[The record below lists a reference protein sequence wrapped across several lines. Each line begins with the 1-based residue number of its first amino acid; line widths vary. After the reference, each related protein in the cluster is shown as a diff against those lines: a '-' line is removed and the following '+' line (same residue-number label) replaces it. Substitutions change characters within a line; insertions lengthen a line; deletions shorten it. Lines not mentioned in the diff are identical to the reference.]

1 MKKFC
6 IILNSIII
14 VLIIATITFNPKV
27 NKSNVDVM
35 SKSLTTST
43 LLSSKTE
50 EVPHE
55 EETPEVKEETQE
67 ENIGEVVEEF
77 EDNVSENVAPAN
89 VVSDVLE
96 TQVGTMS
103 AYGLDCAGCSGRVGA
118 GYDAAGNNVRYYDP
132 SYGECRIIA
141 ADPKYPYGTI
151 IRVVDSKIGTFNAI
165 VLDRGGNIGIGRRF
179 MADLLFHTEA
189 EASGFG
195 LSRNTTFEV
204 LRYGY

>member
-1 MKKFC
+1 MRKFC
-6 IILNSIII
+6 IIINSILVI
-14 VLIIATITFNPKV
+14 LIISVITLNPEV
-27 NKSNVDVM
+27 NKTSMNTA
-35 SKSLTTST
+35 SKSLTTSA
-43 LLSSKTE
+43 LLSAKPEE
-50 EVPHE
+50 EV
-55 EETPEVKEETQE
+55 
-67 ENIGEVVEEF
+67 VVEE
-77 EDNVSENVAPAN
+77 EKKDIEE
-89 VVSDVLE
+89 VVSDFEEEVSNNTVEASVITDVLE

-118 GYDAAGNNVRYYDP
+118 SYDAAGNNVRYYDP
-132 SYGECRIIA
+132 NYGECRIIA

-165 VLDRGGNIGIGRRF
+165 VLDRGGAIGIGRRY
-179 MADLLFHTEA
+179 MADLLFTSEA

>member
-6 IILNSIII
+6 IVLNSILVI
-14 VLIIATITFNPKV
+14 LIIGTITFNPRV
-27 NKSNVDVM
+27 SRSNVNVM
-35 SKSLTTST
+35 SKSLTTSA
-43 LLSSKTE
+43 LLSAE
-50 EVPHE
+50 PEAVVV
-55 EETPEVKEETQE
+55 ETTQEEVKEEK
-67 ENIGEVVEEF
+67 IDEVVEEF

-89 VVSDVLE
+89 VVTDVLE

-132 SYGECRIIA
+132 AYGECRIIA

-165 VLDRGGNIGIGRRF
+165 VLDRGGAIGIGRRF
-179 MADLLFHTEA
+179 MADLLFTSEA

>member
-1 MKKFC
+1 MRKIC
-6 IILNSIII
+6 IIINSILVI
-14 VLIIATITFNPKV
+14 LIISVITLNPEV
-27 NKSNVDVM
+27 NKTSMNTA
-35 SKSLTTST
+35 SKSLTTSA
-43 LLSSKTE
+43 LLSAKPEE
-50 EVPHE
+50 EV
-55 EETPEVKEETQE
+55 
-67 ENIGEVVEEF
+67 VVEE
-77 EDNVSENVAPAN
+77 EKKNIEE
-89 VVSDVLE
+89 VVSDFEEEVSNNTVEASVITDVLE

-132 SYGECRIIA
+132 NYGECRIIA

-165 VLDRGGNIGIGRRF
+165 VLDRGGAIGIGRKF
-179 MADLLFHTEA
+179 MADLLFTSEA

>member
-6 IILNSIII
+6 IVINSILVI
-14 VLIIATITFNPKV
+14 LIISTIVFNPKV

-43 LLSSKTE
+43 LLGSKTE
-50 EVPHE
+50 DVKVE
-55 EETPEVKEETQE
+55 EEKKEEV
-67 ENIGEVVEEF
+67 VVEEEHIDEAVESF
-77 EDNVSENVAPAN
+77 EDNVKENVAPAN

-103 AYGLDCAGCSGRVGA
+103 AYGLDCNGCSGRVGA

-132 SYGECRIIA
+132 TYGECRIIA

-151 IRVVDSKIGTFNAI
+151 IRVVNSNIGTFNAI
-165 VLDRGGNIGIGRRF
+165 VLDRGGAIGIGRRY
-179 MADLLFHTEA
+179 MADLLFHTES

>member
-6 IILNSIII
+6 IILNSI
-14 VLIIATITFNPKV
+14 LIILIILTITYRPTTKNTSVKATY
-27 NKSNVDVM
+27 
-35 SKSLTTST
+35 KSLTTSAFN
-43 LLSSKTE
+43 SIVIEK
-50 EVPHE
+50 E
-55 EETPEVKEETQE
+55 EEKVEVEEE
-67 ENIGEVVEEF
+67 KVVEETVSNF
-77 EDNVSENVAPAN
+77 EEEVSSN
-89 VVSDVLE
+89 VVEASVITDVLD

-103 AYGLDCAGCSGRVGA
+103 AYGLDCAGGSGRVGA
-118 GYDAAGNNVRYYDP
+118 GYDAAGNNVRYNDAT
-132 SYGECRIIA
+132 YGECRIIA

-165 VLDRGGNIGIGRRF
+165 VLDRGGAIGIGRRF
-179 MADLLFHTEA
+179 MADLLFTSEA

>member
-1 MKKFC
+1 MRKFC
-6 IILNSIII
+6 IIINSILVI
-14 VLIIATITFNPKV
+14 LIISVITLNPEV
-27 NKSNVDVM
+27 NKTSMNTA
-35 SKSLTTST
+35 SKSLTTSA
-43 LLSSKTE
+43 LLSAKPEE
-50 EVPHE
+50 EV
-55 EETPEVKEETQE
+55 
-67 ENIGEVVEEF
+67 VVEE
-77 EDNVSENVAPAN
+77 EKKDIEE
-89 VVSDVLE
+89 VVSDFEEEVSNNTVEASVITDVLE

-118 GYDAAGNNVRYYDP
+118 SYDAAGNNVRYYDP
-132 SYGECRIIA
+132 AYGECRIIA

-165 VLDRGGNIGIGRRF
+165 VLDRGGAIGIGRRF
-179 MADLLFHTEA
+179 MADLLFTSEA